1 MNARNLSFRTSSFL
15 GLTIGIFMLMTL
27 APPSAHAVNL
37 LVYYNFNQ
45 GTITFPQLSV
55 APGGQLGVPLNNVN
69 FPPGNLQALTTGG
82 TTVNQ
87 ATGDASGAGGV
98 LDARGNDNTT
108 GGAFCFVIGNFSTA
122 GQTNINLSF
131 ALMSAGTGGF
141 NQINLEY
148 STNGTTFTNFATISN
163 IVGNFAAF
171 TTQGAFPLPAGAS
184 NQPTLY
190 IEFCFSGVKNN
201 DTHNNTFIDNIQIT
215 GVPEP
220 GTLIG
225 GMFGVL
231 GLCWF
236 QRPWIVRLLRLGRA

>member
-1 MNARNLSFRTSSFL
+1 M
-15 GLTIGIFMLMTL
+15 GIFMLMTL
-27 APPSAHAVNL
+27 GAPSAHAVNL

-55 APGGQLGVPLNNVN
+55 APGGQIGVPLNNSTSN
-69 FPPGNLQALTTGG
+69 AFPAGNLQALTTGG
-82 TTVNQ
+82 TTVNH
-87 ATGDASGAGGV
+87 ASGDASGAGGV
-98 LDARGNDNTT
+98 IDARGNDNTNV
-108 GGAFCFVIGNFSTA
+108 GSFCFVIGNFSTA
-122 GQTNINLSF
+122 GQTSINLSF
-131 ALMSAGTGGF
+131 ALMSTGTGGF

-201 DTHNNTFIDNIQIT
+201 DTHNNTFIDNIQVT

-220 GTLIG
+220 GTVIG
-225 GMFGVL
+225 SVLGVL

-236 QRPWIVRLLRLGRA
+236 QRRWLVRSLRLRRT